1 MRKRNAAGR
10 LALALAALVAVAP
23 ARAAVDDGLLE
34 ARVASF
40 ENGVGAAVTFRN
52 FHTLFHT
59 ERVPAGP
66 NPWELER
73 TPVDLSALRYEFD
86 GGCYDLAH
94 FLEHNRTNALL
105 VLKDGK
111 IVQEIYR
118 NGANEESRF
127 ISFSVGK
134 SLTSSLL
141 GLALA
146 QGALPSLDAPVTTY
160 VPKLKGTGYDGA
172 SVRDL
177 MQMSSGVHMNED
189 YDIHSEEPNL
199 FAEGIYQSWFTE
211 ALRFS
216 DFAAT
221 LDRAAPPGT
230 VFNYNTFDTQVLG
243 SVLEE
248 ATGRRFNDFLGEA
261 LWGPLGM
268 ESDLLL
274 IMDSAGDD
282 REALAGGGYLMT
294 LRDFGRF
301 GQMMLNG
308 GVADGRRIHP
318 HAWVNEATQADLARP
333 FLRVGAI
340 DDDGVRVGYQHQW
353 WLFPKGDYS
362 AEGVF
367 GQYIYVMP
375 RHKLVIVKL
384 SYWEEAWVAEK
395 AQESLAFFNALG
407 EFLAD

>member
-10 LALALAALVAVAP
+10 IALALAALVAVAP

-34 ARVASF
+34 ARVAPF

-59 ERVPAGP
+59 ERVAAGP

-86 GGCYDLAH
+86 GGSYDLAH

-105 VLKDGK
+105 VLRDGK

-146 QGALPSLDAPVTTY
+146 QGALPSLDVPVTTY

-189 YDIHSEEPNL
+189 YDIRSEERNL

-248 ATGRRFNDFLGEA
+248 ATGQRFNDFLGEA

-268 ESDLLL
+268 ESDLLM

-318 HAWVNEATQADLARP
+318 HAWVNEATQADPARP
-333 FLRVGAI
+333 FLQVGAI

-353 WLFPKGDYS
+353 WLFPEGDYS

-395 AQESLAFFNALG
+395 ARESLAFFNALG

>member
-1 MRKRNAAGR
+1 MRKLNAAGC

-23 ARAAVDDGLLE
+23 ARAAVEDGLLE
-34 ARVASF
+34 ARVTSF

-66 NPWELER
+66 HPWVLER

-248 ATGRRFNDFLGEA
+248 ATGQRFNDFLGEA

-268 ESDLLL
+268 ESDLLM

-318 HAWVNEATQADLARP
+318 RDWVDEATQADPARP
-333 FLRVGAI
+333 FLQVGAI
-340 DDDGVRVGYQHQW
+340 DDGGVRVGYQHQW
-353 WLFPKGDYS
+353 WLFPKQDYS

>member
-1 MRKRNAAGR
+1 MRKRNAARR

-73 TPVDLSALRYEFD
+73 TPVDLSVLRYEFD
-86 GGCYDLAH
+86 GGSYDLAH

-189 YDIHSEEPNL
+189 YDIYSEEPNL

-248 ATGRRFNDFLGEA
+248 ATGQRFNDFLGET

-268 ESDLLL
+268 ESDLLM

-282 REALAGGGYLMT
+282 QEALAGGGYLMT

-318 HAWVNEATQADLARP
+318 HAWVDEATQADPARP

-340 DDDGVRVGYQHQW
+340 NDDGVRVGYQYQW

>member
-1 MRKRNAAGR
+1 MIRNSLGIQAAFALGVL
-10 LALALAALVAVAP
+10 LALAPV
-23 ARAAVDDGLLE
+23 RAGIDDGLLE
-34 ARVASF
+34 ARIASF
-40 ENGVGAAVTFRN
+40 ENGIGAAVTFRN
-52 FHTLFHT
+52 FDALFHT
-59 ERVPAGP
+59 ERVAAGP
-66 NPWELER
+66 EPWVLER
-73 TPVDLSALRYEFD
+73 APVDLASLRYEFA
-86 GGCYDLAH
+86 GASYDLAH

-118 NGANEESRF
+118 NGADEQSRF

-134 SLTSSLL
+134 SFTSSLV
-141 GLALA
+141 GLAVDRGL
-146 QGALPSLDAPVTTY
+146 LPSLDVPVSTY
-160 VPKLKGTGYDGA
+160 VPKLKGSGYDGA
-172 SVRDL
+172 TVRDL
-177 MQMSSGVHMNED
+177 MQMSSGVKMNEN
-189 YDIHSEEPNL
+189 YDIHSSEPNL
-199 FAEGIYQSWFTE
+199 FAEGIYQSWFSE
-211 ALRFS
+211 AVRFS

-221 LDRAAPPGT
+221 LEQASPPGT

-243 SVLEE
+243 SVLEG
-248 ATGRRFNDFLGEA
+248 ATGQRFTEFLGEA
-261 LWGPLGM
+261 LWRPLGM
-268 ESDLLL
+268 ESDLLMT
-274 IMDSAGDD
+274 MDSAGDD

-294 LRDFGRF
+294 LQDFGRF

-318 HAWVNEATQADLARP
+318 HAWVDEATQADPARP
-333 FLRVGAI
+333 FLQVGAI

>member
-1 MRKRNAAGR
+1 MKKRCLGVR
-10 LALALAALVAVAP
+10 LALAALLLANFGPV
-23 ARAAVDDGLLE
+23 RAAVDDGLLE

-86 GGCYDLAH
+86 GGSYDLAH

-105 VLKDGK
+105 VLRDGK

-248 ATGRRFNDFLGEA
+248 ATGQRFNDFLGEA

-268 ESDLLL
+268 ESDLLM

-318 HAWVNEATQADLARP
+318 HAWVDEATQADPARP
-333 FLRVGAI
+333 FLQVGAI

-395 AQESLAFFNALG
+395 ARESLAFFNALG

>member
-1 MRKRNAAGR
+1 MIRNSLGIQAAFALGVL
-10 LALALAALVAVAP
+10 LALAPV
-23 ARAAVDDGLLE
+23 RAGIDDGLLE
-34 ARVASF
+34 ARIASF
-40 ENGVGAAVTFRN
+40 ENGIGAAVTFRN
-52 FHTLFHT
+52 FDALFHT
-59 ERVPAGP
+59 ERVAARPE
-66 NPWELER
+66 PWVLER
-73 TPVDLSALRYEFD
+73 APVDLASLRYEFA
-86 GGCYDLAH
+86 GASYDLAH

-118 NGANEESRF
+118 NGADEQSRF

-134 SLTSSLL
+134 SFTSSLV
-141 GLALA
+141 GLAVDRGL
-146 QGALPSLDAPVTTY
+146 LPSLDVPVSTY
-160 VPKLKGTGYDGA
+160 VPKLKGSGYDGA
-172 SVRDL
+172 TVRDL
-177 MQMSSGVHMNED
+177 MQMSSGVKMNEN
-189 YDIHSEEPNL
+189 YDIHSSEPNL
-199 FAEGIYQSWFTE
+199 FAEGIYQSWFSE
-211 ALRFS
+211 AVRFS

-221 LDRAAPPGT
+221 LEQASPPGT

-243 SVLEE
+243 SVLEG
-248 ATGRRFNDFLGEA
+248 ATGQRFTEFLGEA
-261 LWGPLGM
+261 LWRPLGM
-268 ESDLLL
+268 ESDLLMT
-274 IMDSAGDD
+274 MDSAGDD

-294 LRDFGRF
+294 LQDFGRF

-318 HAWVNEATQADLARP
+318 HAWVDEATQADPARP
-333 FLRVGAI
+333 FLQVGAI

-367 GQYIYVMP
+367 GQYIYLMP

>member
-1 MRKRNAAGR
+1 MKKRCFGVR
-10 LALALAALVAVAP
+10 LALAALLLANFGPV
-23 ARAAVDDGLLE
+23 RAAVDDGLLE

-66 NPWELER
+66 HPWVLER

-86 GGCYDLAH
+86 GGSYDLAH

-105 VLKDGK
+105 VLRDGK

-189 YDIHSEEPNL
+189 YDIHSEERNL

-248 ATGRRFNDFLGEA
+248 ATGQRLNDFLGEA

-268 ESDLLL
+268 ESDLLM

-318 HAWVNEATQADLARP
+318 HAWVDEATQADPARP
-333 FLRVGAI
+333 FLQVGAI